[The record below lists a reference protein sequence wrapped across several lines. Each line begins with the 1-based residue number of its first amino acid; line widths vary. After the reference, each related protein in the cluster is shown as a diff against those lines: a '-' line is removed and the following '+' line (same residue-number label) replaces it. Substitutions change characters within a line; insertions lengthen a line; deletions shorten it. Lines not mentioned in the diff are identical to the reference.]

1 MLIKA
6 NLHNISN
13 YAQRDEAGEQA
24 FLAKEAA
31 EMKQAMQ
38 EVRQDNFERS
48 EYGFAFSTSSD
59 KNREQRE
66 AAEER
71 ERHSEPRLIQKA
83 DLHLPTGSKKR
94 SEDLYEAALEA
105 RLDKSEAR
113 DKVMGHFKYNF
124 EYITQEASPREVQKL
139 TEKAEHEHNRTDTR
153 LTAHGVADSVIST
166 MSKEA
171 NISRTSM
178 DNVTIRSQSPE
189 SLKQFD
195 DREKAKTV
203 PAQAQ
208 PVIGKLSMM
217 DRLRE
222 KAQNGIDAMKDKLDS
237 ISGR

>member
-66 AAEER
+66 TAEER

-105 RLDKSEAR
+105 GLDKSEAR
-113 DKVMGHFKYNF
+113 DKIMGHFKY
-124 EYITQEASPREVQKL
+124 ITPEASPREVQKL
-139 TEKAEHEHNRTDTR
+139 TEKAEHEHKRTDTR
-153 LTAHGVADSVIST
+153 LTAHGVADSVVDNIH
-166 MSKEA
+166 KEA

-178 DNVTIRSQSPE
+178 DNVSIRSQSPE